1 MAEDRE
7 FDMIIYGAT
16 GFTGRLV
23 AEYMAS
29 AHPARAGKWAMA
41 GRSAEKLWA
50 VRDEMGLPA
59 DTPFVVANADEPAS
73 LQAMAQRAKVICTTV
88 GPYTLYGEPLVA
100 ACVEAGTDYVDLSGE
115 PLWMRE
121 MIEKYAARAKETGA
135 RIVHSCGFDSI
146 PFDLGVAFVQEAAK
160 DQFGAYA
167 PRVRGRVRK
176 MEGTFS
182 GGTAA
187 SGRATMAKVQENPA
201 LLAHLTSPFGLTPG
215 FQGAEQPQM
224 SKPLEDPD
232 GTWAAPFFMAVINTK
247 NVHRSNVLRGLPYG
261 EAFQYDEMISTAP
274 GDQGKAAAEAI
285 ASVDPM
291 GGSGDGGPKPGEGPS
306 KAEREAGH
314 YDVLFVAEM
323 ADGRSVKAGVT
334 GDKDPGYGST
344 SKMIA
349 EAALYLADGKTPVE
363 GGVYTP
369 AAAFGTGLVGPLV
382 ERAGMTFEVE
392 R

>member
-1 MAEDRE
+1 MAEARE
-7 FDMIIYGAT
+7 FDMVIYGAT

-23 AEYMAS
+23 AEYMNT
-29 AHPARAGKWAMA
+29 AHPGRAGTWAMA
-41 GRSAEKLWA
+41 GRSADKLAA

-59 DTPFVVANADEPAS
+59 DTPLIVANADEPET
-73 LQAMAQRAKVICTTV
+73 LKAMAERAKVICTTV
-88 GPYTLYGEPLVA
+88 GPYTLYGEPLVK

-121 MIEKYAARAKETGA
+121 MIETYDSRAKETGA

-146 PFDLGVAFVQEAAK
+146 PFDLGVAFAQEKAK
-160 DQFGAYA
+160 EKFGAFA
-167 PRVRGRVRK
+167 PHVAGRVRK

-201 LLAHLTSPFGLTPG
+201 LLAHLTSPFCLTPG
-215 FQGAEQPQM
+215 FEGAEQPQM
-224 SKPLEDPD
+224 SKPKQDPD

-247 NVHRSNVLRGLPYG
+247 NVHRSNVLNGLPFG
-261 EAFQYDEMISTAP
+261 EGFQYDEMISTAP
-274 GDQGKAAAEAI
+274 GEQGKAAAEAI

-291 GGSGDGGPKPGEGPS
+291 GGGGSGGPKPGEGPS
-306 KAEREAGH
+306 KEEREAGH
-314 YDVLFVAEM
+314 YDLLFTADM
-323 ADGRSVKAGVT
+323 GDGRSLKAGVT

-344 SKMIA
+344 SKIIA
-349 EAALYLADGKTPVE
+349 EAGLFLADGHAKVG

-369 AAAFGTGLVGPLV
+369 GAAFGTALVPALV
-382 ERAGMTFEVE
+382 ERAGMSFEVE
-392 R
+392 N

>member
-1 MAEDRE
+1 MAESRE
-7 FDMIIYGAT
+7 FDIIIYGAT

-29 AHPARAGKWAMA
+29 THSGRAGKWAMA
-41 GRSAEKLWA
+41 GRSADKLAA

-59 DTPFVVANADEPAS
+59 NTPLVVADADDPAS
-73 LQAMAQRAKVICTTV
+73 LKSMAERTRVVCTTV

-100 ACVEAGTDYVDLSGE
+100 ACVEAGTDCVDLSGE
-115 PLWMRE
+115 PLWMRD
-121 MIEKYAARAKETGA
+121 MIEKYDARAKESGA

-146 PFDLGVAFVQEAAK
+146 PFDLGVAFVQDKAK
-160 DQFGAYA
+160 EKFGACA

-201 LLAHLTSPFGLTPG
+201 LLAHLTSPFCLTPG
-215 FQGAEQPQM
+215 FEGAEQPQM
-224 SKPLEDPD
+224 SKPMEDPD

-247 NVHRSNVLRGLPYG
+247 NVHRSNLLLGLPYG
-261 EAFQYDEMISTAP
+261 EDFQYDEMISTAH
-274 GDQGKAAAEAI
+274 GEHGKAAAEAI

-291 GGSGDGGPKPGEGPS
+291 GGSGGPKPGEGPS
-306 KAEREAGH
+306 KEEREAGH
-314 YDVLFVAEM
+314 YDIAFTAEF
-323 ADGRSVKAGVT
+323 ADGRSLKAGVT

-344 SKMIA
+344 SKIIA
-349 EAALYLADGKTPVE
+349 EAALFLADGSACVG

-369 AAAFGTGLVGPLV
+369 AAAFGTALVPALV

-392 R
+392 G

>member
-1 MAEDRE
+1 MAGDRE
-7 FDMIIYGAT
+7 FDMVIYGAT

-23 AEYMAS
+23 AEYMAQS
-29 AHPARAGKWAMA
+29 HAARAGRWAMA
-41 GRSAEKLWA
+41 GRSAEKLAA
-50 VRDEMGLPA
+50 VRDMLDLPG
-59 DTPFVVANADEPAS
+59 DTPLIVADAADAAS
-73 LQAMAQRAKVICTTV
+73 LKAMAERTKVVCTTV

-121 MIEKYAARAKETGA
+121 MIETYGEAAKQSGA

-146 PFDLGVAFVQEAAK
+146 PFDLGVAFVQEEAK
-160 DQFGAYA
+160 ARHGAYA
-167 PRVRGRVRK
+167 PRVRGRVRQ

-201 LLAHLTSPFGLTPG
+201 LLAPLTSPFGLTPG
-215 FQGAEQPQM
+215 FTGADQPQM
-224 SKPLEDPD
+224 SKPVEDPN
-232 GTWAAPFFMAVINTK
+232 GQWAAPFFMAVINTK
-247 NVHRSNVLRGLPYG
+247 NVHRSNFLNGHPYG
-261 EAFQYDEMISTAP
+261 EGFQYDEMIATGP
-274 GDQGKAAAEAI
+274 GDAGKAAAHAI
-285 ASVDPM
+285 AGQDPM
-291 GGSGDGGPKPGEGPS
+291 ANPDGPKPGEGPS

-314 YDVLFVAEM
+314 YDVMFIAEQ
-323 ADGRSVKAGVT
+323 ADGRTVTAGVT

-349 EAALYLADGKTPVE
+349 EAALFLADGQARVG

-369 AAAFGTGLVGPLV
+369 AAAFGTALIPALAD
-382 ERAGMTFEVE
+382 RAGLAFNVE
-392 R
+392 S